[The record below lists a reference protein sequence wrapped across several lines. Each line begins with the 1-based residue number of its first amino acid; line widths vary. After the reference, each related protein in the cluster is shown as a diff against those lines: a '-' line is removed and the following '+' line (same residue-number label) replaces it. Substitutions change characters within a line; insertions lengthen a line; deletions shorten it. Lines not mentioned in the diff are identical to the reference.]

1 MTFQPF
7 KGVLLVLLLLLIPF
21 TSVTAASAPASGRL
35 DEAFVNSSAYES
47 LVSARAEKFKTAPV
61 TYSKPVNH
69 PGSSNAAPGYTPV
82 MNTQTANPRPHSFI
96 GALELQTAKKRVLND
111 AWAKNYLKRLESES
125 NSFLKLE
132 QTIPRKPAGY
142 ASWYVCKDGT
152 PLVYKNGQNYCPS
165 DKQIYEGEKIEAGRL
180 AYEHNE
186 RVRQIR
192 IFSTAFALNGNETY
206 AEAAQ
211 HLLLQYADMYKDF
224 AKQDKGGR
232 WYYQS
237 LDEAVSAV
245 DLASSYDLLYSS
257 RSFTEE
263 EKEKVEQE
271 LLFPIAETLK
281 QNPYSK
287 SNWQA
292 WHNAAI
298 GMIGAA
304 ADNQDLLDEAING
317 KRGFYFLMDEAVL
330 EDGFWW
336 EGSMAYHT
344 YALAPLSI
352 LAQTASHWGYDLYS
366 VEKFK
371 KMFDIPLLYSYPNF
385 VQPANNDGG
394 KYGSTITNYT
404 SSRGYNDY
412 ELAYSK
418 YKDRGYAWFLHTKYK
433 NLSRTGD
440 FALFFGSDSIE
451 EAAEV
456 PTKSLQL
463 TSIGQAILRHP
474 DSRDQ
479 QSYVLMDYGD
489 HGGSHGHYDK
499 LNIDV
504 YGAGMLLAPDFG
516 TPGYTHPLYRG
527 WYKQSISH
535 NTVTIDGKSQSETKG
550 EMPIFSSS
558 PDFKY
563 MYATADGAYEGVTY
577 ERSIWMEDEFMLDW
591 FLVKDDAKTHQY
603 DLALHG
609 LGEFETDLSLQPLG
623 NPIGKGGGYEH
634 LKNPK
639 GSGSIDSAWRSS
651 WNQNG
656 KGLRTF
662 SIPFEKSSVL
672 TAGGPGPST
681 SPSQLSPIMIQ
692 RVTGNEAQFVT
703 ILQPYTQLNA
713 PAVTGK
719 RVGQYGVRAESPSG
733 TYHFYQ
739 NHQEKTAGK
748 LTAAKAS
755 SRNKED
761 YHFEDNLSTSIAANG
776 ELKVTL
782 KEADRLQKMTL
793 VFNKGTITSVSVNGK
808 AWKTA
813 VQGGYIMAFQN

>member
-1 MTFQPF
+1 MTLHPF
-7 KGVLLVLLLLLIPF
+7 KGFLIVWLLLSLPF
-21 TSVTAASAPASGRL
+21 SSVSAAVTRHPYTHKNPFVQSA
-35 DEAFVNSSAYES
+35 DYEA
-47 LVSARAEKFKTAPV
+47 LVSARADKFRTIPAG
-61 TYSKPVNH
+61 YSKPVH
-69 PGSSNAAPGYTPV
+69 AAGSSSADSVYTPV

-96 GALELQTAKKRVLND
+96 GETELKTAKKRVANET
-111 AWAKNYLKRLESES
+111 WAKNYLKRLESES
-125 NSFLKLE
+125 NSFLKLN
-132 QTIPRKPAGY
+132 QTIPKKAAGY

-152 PLVYKNGQNYCPS
+152 PLEYKNGRHYCPS
-165 DKQIYEGEKIEAGRL
+165 DKQMYEGEKIEAGWL

-192 IFSTAFALNGNETY
+192 ILATAYSLNGNETY

-211 HLLLQYADMYKDF
+211 NLLLQYADMYKDF
-224 AKQDKGGR
+224 PKQDKGGK

-245 DLASSYDLLYSS
+245 DLASGYDLLYSS
-257 RSFTEE
+257 PSFTEA
-263 EKEKVEQE
+263 EKKKIEND
-271 LLFPIAETLK
+271 LFLPIAETLK

-304 ADNQDLLDEAING
+304 TDRPELLKEAIYG
-317 KRGFYFLMDEAVL
+317 KRGFYYLMDEAVL

-352 LAQTASHWGYDLYS
+352 LAQTASHWGYDLYNDD
-366 VEKFK
+366 KFK

-418 YKDRGYAWFLHTKYK
+418 YKDSGYAWFLHTKYK

-451 EAAEV
+451 AAAEV

-474 DSRDQ
+474 DSRER
-479 QSYVLMDYGD
+479 QSFVLMDYGE

-499 LNIDV
+499 LNLDL
-504 YGAGMLLAPDFG
+504 YGAGTLLAPDFG

-527 WYKQSISH
+527 WYKQTISH
-535 NTVTIDGKSQSETKG
+535 NTVTVDGRSQSEAKG
-550 EMPIFSSS
+550 DMPIFSSE
-558 PDFKY
+558 PNFKY
-563 MYATADGAYEGVTY
+563 MYGTANSAYSGVTY
-577 ERSIWMEDEFMLDW
+577 ERSLWMEDEFILDW
-591 FLVKDDAKTHQY
+591 FLVSDESKSHQY

-609 LGEFETDLSLQPLG
+609 LGTYQTNVPLQPLDR
-623 NPIGKGGGYEH
+623 PMGKGGGYDYF
-634 LKNPK
+634 KNQK
-639 GSGSIDSAWRSS
+639 GAGGIESGWSS
-651 WNQNG
+651 RWDQNG
-656 KGLRTF
+656 KGLRTY
-662 SIPFEKSSVL
+662 SIPFQPASVFS
-672 TAGGPGPST
+672 ADGPGPSS
-681 SPSQLSPIMIQ
+681 SPNELTPVMIQ
-692 RVTGNEAQFVT
+692 RVNGHSAQFVT
-703 ILQPYTQLNA
+703 ILQPYSNENA
-713 PAVTGK
+713 PAATGK
-719 RVGQYGVRAESPSG
+719 RVGNHGVRADSSG
-733 TYHFYQ
+733 GSYHFYQ
-739 NHQEKTAGK
+739 NYQQTEAGK
-748 LTAAKAS
+748 LTAAKAHS
-755 SRNKED
+755 KLGLDFNFDENTGTS
-761 YHFEDNLSTSIAANG
+761 LSAAG
-776 ELKVTL
+776 ELKVIL
-782 KEADRLQKMTL
+782 KNAEMLEKTTL
-793 VFNKGTITSVSVNGK
+793 VFNKGSIKSVSVNGK
-808 AWKTA
+808 KWRTA
-813 VQGGYIMAFQN
+813 TSGGYIMAFQK